1 MAFTL
6 RSASFEHDGAIPAKH
21 TCQGDDTAP
30 PLAWAGALALAGA
43 WCLKMQRPSVVSR
56 DTAAPA
62 APLVVPV
69 DDAPDVIAKYLHEH
83 SRRTAG

>member
-1 MAFTL
+1 M
-6 RSASFEHDGAIPAKH
+6 
-21 TCQGDDTAP
+21 
-30 PLAWAGALALAGA
+30 AGALALAGA

-69 DDAPDVIAKYLHEH
+69 DDAPDGIAKYLHEH

>member
-1 MAFTL
+1 V
-6 RSASFEHDGAIPAKH
+6 
-21 TCQGDDTAP
+21 
-30 PLAWAGALALAGA
+30 PLALCLVVAWMAGALALAGA

-69 DDAPDVIAKYLHEH
+69 DDAPDGIAKYLHEH
-83 SRRTAG
+83 SRRTTG